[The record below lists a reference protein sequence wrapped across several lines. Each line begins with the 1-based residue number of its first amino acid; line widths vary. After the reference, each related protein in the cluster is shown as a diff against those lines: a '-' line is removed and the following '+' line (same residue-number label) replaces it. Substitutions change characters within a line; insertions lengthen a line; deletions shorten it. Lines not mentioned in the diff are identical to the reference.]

1 LQYQLQSCREKS
13 LVPQAAALDAI
24 PDEKI
29 TGRFTIK
36 FQGQSGTDAG
46 GLTEDWLSLF
56 MIEALDPYNPIP

>member
-1 LQYQLQSCREKS
+1 MPHAIMQMKFTVL
-13 LVPQAAALDAI
+13 QAAALDAI
-24 PDEKI
+24 PDDKI

-46 GLTEDWLSLF
+46 GLTVDWLSHF